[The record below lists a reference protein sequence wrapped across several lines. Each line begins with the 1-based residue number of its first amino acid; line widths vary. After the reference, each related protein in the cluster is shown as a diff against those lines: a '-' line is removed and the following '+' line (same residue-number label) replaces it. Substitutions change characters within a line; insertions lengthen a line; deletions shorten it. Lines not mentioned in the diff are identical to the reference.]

1 MDLLGIDVGTSIA
14 KAVLFD
20 DTGEVIRSASRPI
33 TLLHPE
39 RGHVEQDVDELMRE
53 VRSAI
58 AEVTACA
65 APSLVAVTGQGDGCW
80 LVDDRGRPVRTAISW
95 MDARGAGIVDD
106 WSQDGTAAK
115 IYSINGNAVFSGSMA
130 PVLAWLDR
138 HEPGT
143 LDRATTAAHC
153 KDVVFGQLTGLR
165 ATDNSDASLPFG
177 VPEGGSYSADV
188 LRLAG
193 LAHRADLLAPVVT
206 PLPIAPN
213 RTDLLPASAV
223 VTSGP
228 FDLPACAV
236 GGGVDQPG
244 DGLLIIG
251 TTLGCQVLTERLD
264 TSGAPSGM
272 HVTTAEPGRW
282 MRVMAAMSGCSALDW
297 VRDLTGLRQTSLDAV
312 LGASPPGSA
321 GVEVLPYLAPS
332 GERAPFLDQR
342 ASGQFTGV
350 RLTTT
355 PADLVRATC
364 EGLAYTA
371 RECFEAA
378 GLRGRVVVCGGGA
391 RSRAWLE
398 IFASVLGRPLHVAR
412 SPEVGARGAVLAALQ
427 ATGADHDRTAW
438 TRPESVVDP
447 VPELVRRYEDGYLR
461 FLRHRE
467 TARSTA

>member
-20 DTGEVIRSASRPI
+20 DSGQVVRSASRPI

-39 RGHVEQDVDELMRE
+39 HGHVEQDVDELMRE
-53 VRSAI
+53 VRSAVS
-58 AEVTACA
+58 EVTAGGA
-65 APSLVAVTGQGDGCW
+65 RPSLVAITGQGDGCW
-80 LVDDRGRPVRTAISW
+80 LVDDRGQPVRTAISW
-95 MDARGAGIVDD
+95 MDARSAGIVDD

-115 IYSINGNAVFSGSMA
+115 IYSVNGNAVFSGSMA

-138 HEPGT
+138 HEPRS
-143 LDRATTAAHC
+143 LDLAATAAHC
-153 KDVVFGQLTGLR
+153 KDVVFQQFTGLR
-165 ATDNSDASLPFG
+165 ATDDSDASLPFG
-177 VPEGGSYSADV
+177 VPEGGTYSADV
-188 LRLAG
+188 LRLTG
-193 LAHRADLLAPVVT
+193 LAHRADLLAPVVA

-236 GGGVDQPG
+236 GGGVDRPG

-272 HVTTAEPGRW
+272 HVTSGPGRW

-297 VRDLTGLRQTSLDAV
+297 VLDLTGMRHESLDAI
-312 LGASPPGSA
+312 LGTSSPGAS
-321 GVEVLPYLAPS
+321 GVEVLPHLAPS
-332 GERAPFLDQR
+332 GERAPVLDQK

-378 GLRGRVVVCGGGA
+378 GLTGRVVVCGGGA

-412 SPEVGARGAVLAALQ
+412 SPEVGARGAVLAALR
-427 ATGADHDRTAW
+427 ATGADPDTAAW
-438 TRPESVVDP
+438 TRPESVVEP
-447 VPELVRRYEDGYLR
+447 VPALVRRYEDGYLR
-461 FLRHRE
+461 FLRHRDA
-467 TARSTA
+467 ARLMA